1 MEINNE
7 LFSTIRALRNKVMHG
22 LVDSSNFIDEEK
34 LFGFIKL
41 LFPKSNID
49 VLRKNNNKQLEILSL
64 IDQTLIKP
72 KTTEWLNGLLGDKTH
87 DNTLLLDE
95 IPSPL

>member
-49 VLRKNNNKQLEILSL
+49 VLRKKW
-64 IDQTLIKP
+64 P
-72 KTTEWLNGLLGDKTH
+72 
-87 DNTLLLDE
+87 
-95 IPSPL
+95 